1 MYHLMKFSGRFY
13 YGWYIA
19 IVAVLANFMAVGSGF
34 YALNAF
40 LEPVSQLRQWSRTDI
55 NLAVT
60 LGTFCGFV
68 GQFVY
73 GTVVINAGPRILMT
87 LGALGAGISFIF
99 LFQMTSLWGFY
110 LFYILLFLSN
120 GAYGGIVANTA
131 VSNWFVAQRGKALG
145 LTTAGISLS
154 GAVLPFIAM
163 VLILDRG
170 VASAA
175 FIIGLGMIFISPVAW
190 LVVRDWP
197 EKYGF
202 KPDGAGPP
210 GAPLAPTVS
219 GRNDI
224 ALKFDL
230 GSNAADEAWSFTAMF
245 RTTAFWKI
253 GMAYG
258 LMMIGVVGV
267 MSQLKPRFSDI
278 GFNSVDAM
286 GLMSITALIGAA
298 GKYFWGTF
306 CDRFAAT
313 RVAAV
318 MAAAIAGG
326 MFFSLCSPSVWSLI
340 MFIVIFG
347 FSMGGVLSTFPVI
360 VAERF
365 GREGFPRV
373 YRFLYMFLVLQMAGY
388 LISGLSYDLTGSY
401 DAAYA
406 LYLVLD
412 AIACILLL
420 RVK

>member
-1 MYHLMKFSGRFY
+1 MPKTPY

-19 IVAVLANFMAVGSGF
+19 VVAVLANFMAVGSGF

-40 LEPVSQLRQWSRTDI
+40 LEPVSQMRAWSRTDI

-73 GTVVINAGPRILMT
+73 GTLVARIGPRVLMS
-87 LGALGAGISFIF
+87 LGALGAGVSFIF
-99 LFQMTSLWGFY
+99 LFRMSSLWQFH
-110 LFYILLFLSN
+110 LFYIFLFVFN

-154 GAVLPFIAM
+154 GAVLPFLAM
-163 VLILDRG
+163 VLILEHG
-170 VASAA
+170 VETAA
-175 FIIGLGMIFISPVAW
+175 LIIGLAMLCISPIAW

-197 EKYGF
+197 EKYGMA
-202 KPDGAGPP
+202 PDGAGPP

-219 GRNDI
+219 GRGDGAAGYDLTGRAEI
-224 ALKFDL
+224 DKWPLSALI
-230 GSNAADEAWSFTAMF
+230 
-245 RTTAFWKI
+245 RTDTFWKI

-258 LMMIGVVGV
+258 MMMIGVVGV

-278 GFNSVDAM
+278 GFDSGDAM
-286 GLMSITALIGAA
+286 AMMAVTALIGAA
-298 GKYFWGTF
+298 GKYWWGSL

-318 MAAAIAGG
+318 MAGTTAVGL
-326 MFFSLCSPSVWSLI
+326 FFGLCAPNIWTLTI
-340 MFIVIFG
+340 FIVVFG
-347 FSMGGVLSTFPVI
+347 FSMGGVLSTFPII

-365 GREGFPRV
+365 GRQAFPRV
-373 YRFLYMFLVLQMAGY
+373 FRFLYMFLVLQMTGY
-388 LISGLSYDLTGSY
+388 LISGLSYDLTGTY
-401 DAAYA
+401 DAAYG
-406 LYLVLD
+406 LYIGLY
-412 AIACILLL
+412 AIACLLMF